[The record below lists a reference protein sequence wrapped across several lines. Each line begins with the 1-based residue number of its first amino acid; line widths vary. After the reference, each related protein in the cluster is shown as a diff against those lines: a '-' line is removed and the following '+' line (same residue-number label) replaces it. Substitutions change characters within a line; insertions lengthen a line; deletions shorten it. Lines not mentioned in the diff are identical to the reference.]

1 MNKGIQA
8 VSVAQRPRGELSV
21 EIKGSRP
28 HLGKSVVAELIRRTL
43 VKHGFSD
50 VEVVS
55 TDNDQHHFIEKDLS
69 ELGEHVTGS
78 KVRIVDEN
86 RLIKPR

>member
-1 MNKGIQA
+1 MNTTIQS

-43 VKHGFSD
+43 VKHGFAD

-55 TDNDQHHFIEKDLS
+55 TDNDQIHFIEKDLS
-69 ELGEHVTGS
+69 ELGEHITAN
-78 KVRIVDEN
+78 KIRIVDEN
-86 RLIKPR
+86 RLLKPR